1 MIVEC
6 CVTAIAA
13 AIVGVF
19 FVRAKDIQPPEPVST
34 VAHLSERKRAIHE
47 CLRDLQFDFRIGKLS
62 NDDYQAGKLS
72 LQQELAS
79 VLVGLRDAQRSP
91 KAACASCGE
100 EFSTPMKFCGSC
112 GRAMV

>member
-6 CVTAIAA
+6 CITAIAA
-13 AIVGVF
+13 TIVGVF
-19 FVRAKDIQPPEPVST
+19 FVRAKDIQPTEPVSA
-34 VAHLSERKRAIHE
+34 VAHLNERKRAIHE

-62 NDDYQAGKLS
+62 NEDYQAGKLS
-72 LQQELAS
+72 LHQELAS
-79 VLVGLRDAQRSP
+79 VLVGLRDAQTRKP
-91 KAACASCGE
+91 ACASCGE